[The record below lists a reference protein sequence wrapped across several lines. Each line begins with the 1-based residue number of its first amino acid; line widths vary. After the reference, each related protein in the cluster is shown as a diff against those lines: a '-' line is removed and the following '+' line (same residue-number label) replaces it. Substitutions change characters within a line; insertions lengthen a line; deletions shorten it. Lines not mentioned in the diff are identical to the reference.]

1 MQVKLIIIF
10 LIMQSIAFLL
20 NCSYFWCSKFPQT
33 FIMKKLIIACIILSF
48 LFSCSNTK
56 QKEEVNLL
64 TQLESQLDYFE
75 KQTDEPDKV
84 GRSYSVEQGY
94 KMVTL
99 KDWTCGF
106 PPGSMWLMYE
116 ITKDE
121 KWKALATKTTMK
133 LNGVQFRTN
142 THDLGF
148 MAFCSFGNAYRLTGE
163 ENYKEIIIQASE
175 SLITRFNE
183 NVGCIRSW
191 DHGDWEFPVIID
203 NMMNLEMLFWASKE
217 TNNPKY
223 KDIAIRHADVTLKNH
238 FREDMS
244 SVHVVNYDTITGQ
257 VISKQTHQGYSDDS
271 AWGRGQAWG
280 LYGYIVMFRE
290 TGDAKYLDAAK
301 QIADFIITN
310 LPEDKVSY
318 WDFNDPKI
326 PNTNRDASAAAITAS
341 ALFELATYDVAANTI
356 YFDMANAI
364 LESLNSEKYR
374 AKVGENGGFLLM
386 HSVGHMPKK
395 SEVDVGMNYADYYY
409 LEALIRQGNILK

>member
-1 MQVKLIIIF
+1 
-10 LIMQSIAFLL
+10 
-20 NCSYFWCSKFPQT
+20 
-33 FIMKKLIIACIILSF
+33 MKKLVVASIILSF

-64 TQLESQLDYFE
+64 TQLESQLDYFA

-84 GRSYSVEQGY
+84 GRSYSAEQGY

-99 KDWTCGF
+99 TDWTCGF
-106 PPGSMWLMYE
+106 PPGSMWFMYE

-121 KWKALATKTTMK
+121 KWKVLATKTTMK
-133 LNGVQFRTN
+133 LDGVQFRTN

-148 MAFCSFGNAYRLTGE
+148 MTFCSFGNAYRLTGE

-217 TNNPKY
+217 TNDPKY
-223 KDIAIRHADVTLKNH
+223 KNIAIRHADVTFKNH

-280 LYGYIVMFRE
+280 LYGYTVMFRE
-290 TGDAKYLDAAK
+290 TGDSKYLDAAK
-301 QIADFIITN
+301 QIADFIIAN

-409 LEALIRQGNILK
+409 LEALIRQGKILK